1 MTKHLYIQTM
11 RILLVCALVQLAGCS
26 RREMDSLP
34 EESMYGE
41 VYLNI
46 NLNIDSGESYSRAGR
61 PDNEED
67 LVDGVGLENAINTL
81 HLFWKENDAWRVVE
95 LNTSD
100 FIFTGNKGNVKIAF
114 DKNDYPTLGG
124 IEMWLGANLSS
135 EQADA
140 FMGSGVY
147 NLGTT
152 SDWANEL
159 APMYSDFSG
168 RDDIAMF
175 CVKSSETTLVS
186 SAPDEEYSISFDL
199 KRLVAKVMV
208 ACKEDNQGYVPVVS
222 KNGTDFQGWI
232 KRSEVL
238 YTLNGVNRSTYV
250 RQVIVGNDYD
260 ANVIDPNPN
269 LKNYTDLY
277 NDEKEYLSLVNS
289 HFYYYDVTE
298 LMTKN
303 GLYKET
309 KTVDDN
315 GNYTDGIY
323 CPENTFSPNITDDAA
338 TLESNPS
345 AWGMITSVSIKAKF
359 TPQMLYVEGGLF
371 DFILGRNDVDEGTS
385 SIVRAIKGEVEK
397 INGTIVDDG
406 IYQVDC
412 LYENAAKAFLKYSL
426 VYNGFL
432 QEEIGTGNGFPDE
445 TYFYHADQN
454 EYYTYGAAKIAF
466 EAPDNTTEL
475 GNYRPYYDGWGFYYT
490 YIDNRHRLNKNGDF
504 VFYKHGQ
511 VERNRYYIL
520 TINSFSNPGSSAGN
534 PSYVEVNTEMIP
546 WKSGG
551 QGNITLE

>member
-1 MTKHLYIQTM
+1 MTRHLYIQTM
-11 RILLVCALVQLAGCS
+11 RILLMCVLVQLAGCS
-26 RREMDSLP
+26 RRELDSLP

-46 NLNIDSGESYSRAGR
+46 NLNIDSGDSYSRAGR
-61 PDNEED
+61 PDDEED
-67 LVDGVGLENAINTL
+67 LVDGVGRENAINTL
-81 HLFWKENDAWRVVE
+81 HMFWKENNAWRVVE
-95 LNTSD
+95 LNKSD

-124 IEMWLGANLSS
+124 IEMWLGANLSTR
-135 EQADA
+135 QADA
-140 FMGSGVY
+140 FMGTGIY
-147 NLGTT
+147 NLETT
-152 SDWANEL
+152 SDWVNEL

-186 SAPDEEYSISFDL
+186 PAPDEEYSVSFDL

-232 KRSEVL
+232 KRKEVL

-250 RQVIVGNDYD
+250 GQVVDGENYD
-260 ANVIDPNPN
+260 ANVIDPNPD
-269 LKNYTDLY
+269 LKYYTDLY
-277 NDEKEYLSLVNS
+277 NKDKKEYLSIVNN
-289 HFYYYDVTE
+289 HFYYYDVTD
-298 LMTKN
+298 LMLKN
-303 GLYKET
+303 GLYKEA
-309 KTVDDN
+309 KLIDDN

-323 CPENTFSPNITDDAA
+323 CPENSFLPSTADDDA
-338 TLESNPS
+338 TLKSNPL

-359 TPQMLYVEGGLF
+359 TPKMLYVEGGLF
-371 DFILGRNDVDEGTS
+371 DFILRRNDEDLKG
-385 SIVRAIKGEVEK
+385 IKSDVEDLKEK
-397 INGTIVDDG
+397 IGSINNSEY
-406 IYQVDC
+406 YQVYC
-412 LYENAAKAFLKYSL
+412 SFEKVAKAFLKYSL
-426 VYNGFL
+426 IYNGFL
-432 QEEIGTGNGFPDE
+432 QEEIGTGNGFLDE

-454 EYYTYGAAKIAF
+454 EYYTYGAAKLAF
-466 EAPDNTTEL
+466 GAPDNTTEL

>member
-26 RREMDSLP
+26 RREPDSLP

-61 PDNEED
+61 PDNEEV
-67 LVDGVGLENAINTL
+67 LMDGVGLENAINTL

-175 CVKSSETTLVS
+175 CVESSVTTLVS

-250 RQVIVGNDYD
+250 RQVVDGDNYD
-260 ANVIDPNPN
+260 ANVKDPNPD
-269 LKNYTDLY
+269 LKYYTDLY
-277 NDEKEYLSLVNS
+277 NKDENYYLSLINRD
-289 HFYYYDVTE
+289 FYYYDVTE

-309 KTVDDN
+309 KPIDDN

-323 CPENTFSPNITDDAA
+323 CPENTFIPSTADDDA
-338 TLESNPS
+338 TLVSNPS

-371 DFILGRNDVDEGTS
+371 DFILGRNDEDLTG
-385 SIVRAIKGEVEK
+385 IKSYVEYLKEK
-397 INGTIVDDG
+397 IGSINNSES
-406 IYQVDC
+406 YQVDC

-426 VYNGFL
+426 IYNGFL

-454 EYYTYGAAKIAF
+454 AYYTYGAAKIAF
-466 EAPDNTTEL
+466 GATDNTTEL

-520 TINSFSNPGSSAGN
+520 TINSFSNPGASAGN

-546 WKSGG
+546 WKNGG

>member
-1 MTKHLYIQTM
+1 MTRHLYIQTM
-11 RILLVCALVQLAGCS
+11 RILLMCVLVQLAGCS
-26 RREMDSLP
+26 RRELDSLP

-46 NLNIDSGESYSRAGR
+46 NLNIDSGDSYSRAGR
-61 PDNEED
+61 PDDEED
-67 LVDGVGLENAINTL
+67 LVDGVGRENAINTL
-81 HLFWKENDAWRVVE
+81 HMFWKENNAWRVVE
-95 LNTSD
+95 LNKSD

-124 IEMWLGANLSS
+124 IEMWLGTNLSTR
-135 EQADA
+135 QADA
-140 FMGSGVY
+140 FMGTGIY
-147 NLGTT
+147 NLETT
-152 SDWANEL
+152 SDWVNEL

-186 SAPDEEYSISFDL
+186 PAPDEEYSVSFDL

-208 ACKEDNQGYVPVVS
+208 ACKEDNQEYVPVVS

-250 RQVIVGNDYD
+250 GQVVDGDNYD
-260 ANVIDPNPN
+260 ANVIDPNPD
-269 LKNYTDLY
+269 LKYYTDLY
-277 NDEKEYLSLVNS
+277 NKDKKEYLSIVNN
-289 HFYYYDVTE
+289 HFYYYDVTD
-298 LMTKN
+298 LMLKN
-303 GLYKET
+303 GLYKEA
-309 KTVDDN
+309 KPIDDN

-323 CPENTFSPNITDDAA
+323 CPENSFLPSTADDDA
-338 TLESNPS
+338 TLKSNPS

-359 TPQMLYVEGGLF
+359 TPKMLYVEGGLF
-371 DFILGRNDVDEGTS
+371 DFILRRNDEDLKG
-385 SIVRAIKGEVEK
+385 IKSDVEDLKEK
-397 INGTIVDDG
+397 IGSINNSEY
-406 IYQVDC
+406 YQVYC
-412 LYENAAKAFLKYSL
+412 SSEKVAKAFLKYSL
-426 VYNGFL
+426 IYNGFL

-454 EYYTYGAAKIAF
+454 EYYTYGAAKLAF
-466 EAPDNTTEL
+466 GAPDNTTEL

>member
-26 RREMDSLP
+26 RREPDSLP

-114 DKNDYPTLGG
+114 DKNDYPTLEG

-140 FMGSGVY
+140 FMGFTGIY
-147 NLGTT
+147 TLETT

-175 CVKSSETTLVS
+175 CVESSVTTLVS

-208 ACKEDNQGYVPVVS
+208 ACKEGTSGYAKIS
-222 KNGTDFQGWI
+222 DTANDFQGWI
-232 KRSEVL
+232 KRNEVL

-250 RQVIVGNDYD
+250 RQVVVGNDYD

-289 HFYYYDVTE
+289 HFYYYDVTD
-298 LMTKN
+298 LMLKN
-303 GLYKET
+303 GLYKEAQP
-309 KTVDDN
+309 VDDN
-315 GNYTDGIY
+315 GSYTDGIY
-323 CPENTFSPNITDDAA
+323 CPENTFSPNINDDAT

-359 TPQMLYVEGGLF
+359 TPRMLYVEGGLF

-385 SIVRAIKGEVEK
+385 SIVGAIKGEVEK
-397 INGTIVDDG
+397 INGTIDNNRN
-406 IYQVDC
+406 YQVNC

-426 VYNGFL
+426 IYNGFL

-454 EYYTYGAAKIAF
+454 EYYTYGAAKLAI
-466 EAPDNTTEL
+466 EATDNTTEL

-490 YIDNRHRLNKNGDF
+490 YIDNRLEKNGDF

-520 TINSFSNPGSSAGN
+520 TINSFSNPGASAGN

-546 WKSGG
+546 WKNGG